1 MNNALAHK
9 IRAKKLGILLR
20 DARLHTGHNT
30 AVCAQILG
38 ISESVY
44 QQYENGDQA
53 PSLPEIETLSYFWE
67 IPIEHFWGSAIL
79 GQQGALPREVKLE
92 KMLALRQRMVGG
104 LIRKYRTDGGISIE
118 QLAAQLNIS
127 PEELTAYEL
136 AQRPIPL
143 PVLEHIADLLNR
155 TLRDFHDKKGPV
167 GQWNAQQRATTHFR
181 ELSPEMQEFVI
192 KPVNRPFLEIAHRL
206 SQMPVDQ
213 LRVLAESLL
222 EITL

>member
-20 DARLHTGHNT
+20 DARLHTGHSVAT
-30 AVCAQILG
+30 CAQILG
-38 ISESVY
+38 VSESVY
-44 QQYENGDQA
+44 QQYEAGEQA
-53 PSLPEIETLSYFWE
+53 PSLPEIENLSYFWE

-79 GQQGALPREVKLE
+79 GQQGTLPREVKLE

-104 LIRKYRTDGGISIE
+104 LIRKYRTDSGISLE
-118 QLAAQLNIS
+118 QLAAQLNITAQ
-127 PEELTAYEL
+127 ELNAYEL

-143 PVLEHIADLLNR
+143 PILEHIADSLNR

-167 GQWNAQQRATTHFR
+167 GQWNAQQRATKHFR

-206 SQMPVDQ
+206 SKMPVDQ